1 MFKDDM
7 MTGGAGESKMAQEW
21 IVSSMYSPYKKNNN
35 NKDNNTHNNNS
46 NNFNL
51 IKTIKFLFSRG
62 FDYKNVEEEQVTMM
76 NLQPVKE
83 GEPTSI
89 KCESSEEFDNCKFQD
104 PHGKIHQ
111 VGIGGGSYNS
121 KKRVD
126 CLCLEEEYDPTM
138 VCGIYIR
145 NTRKEDMGNWR
156 YQGKR
161 KFSLSNSSPLPRLG
175 VDFVSSL

>member
-1 MFKDDM
+1 MFKDGM

-21 IVSSMYSPYKKNNN
+21 IMSSMYSPYKKKTNN
-35 NKDNNTHNNNS
+35 NKDYNTHNNNS

-51 IKTIKFLFSRG
+51 IKIRKVLFSRG
-62 FDYKNVEEEQVTMM
+62 LDYKNVEEEQPTMV

-126 CLCLEEEYDPTM
+126 CLCVEEEYDPTM

-161 KFSLSNSSPLPRLG
+161 
-175 VDFVSSL
+175 